1 MQEIKCPNCGTVFQV
16 DESGY
21 TQILQ
26 QVRDREFEKE
36 LQRRKQELEQ
46 KKNDDMTIALME
58 QERNHRAALEGKNA
72 ALAEKEQEIQRLR
85 ARLSSAES

>member
-58 QERNHRAALEGKNA
+58 QEK
-72 ALAEKEQEIQRLR
+72 
-85 ARLSSAES
+85 LSLIHI